1 MTETTILSESAV
13 SEIETRANAASKGPW
28 SQSALASAYIVG
40 RHTDDFPVICA
51 LAEYE
56 KDGTLYLE
64 FTNAENN
71 MTFLAHAREDIPT
84 LCATVKHLRTE
95 LSTTKGQWAE
105 MFEKLASALLKQ
117 DDLQSQLE
125 QLRAENKRLK
135 M

>member
-1 MTETTILSESAV
+1 MPTPETTILNDSAV

-71 MTFLAHAREDIPT
+71 MTFLAHAREDIPA
-84 LCATVKHLRTE
+84 LCATVKHLRAENARLTKE
-95 LSTTKGQWAE
+95 RDQAREDVRILTKGR
-105 MFEKLASALLKQ
+105 FI
-117 DDLQSQLE
+117 QS
-125 QLRAENKRLK
+125 
-135 M
+135 